1 MSDFIVS
8 ARKYRPSSFDSVV
21 GQEALTTTLK
31 NAILTNKLSHA
42 YLFCGPRGVGK
53 TSCARIFA
61 KTINCEN
68 RTPDGEACNECES
81 CKAANEQR
89 SYNITELDAASNN
102 SVNDIRQLIE
112 QVYIAPTSGKYRVY
126 IIDEVHMLSSSAF
139 NAFLKTLEEP
149 PAHAIFVLATTE
161 KHKVLP
167 TIISRCQVHDFN
179 RITSFDIANHLQKIA
194 DAEGIN
200 ADPEALQMI
209 GIAADGGMRDALS
222 MFDQIA
228 GFGGG
233 NITIQ
238 GVRQNLNLLD
248 EDEYFS
254 LLAYI
259 LKGFHSQVLILID
272 KLLKKGYEGDI
283 IMKGFSGFLRNVL
296 LAQSQETLNII
307 EVPYSIKERLIK
319 AGQYTPTYLLWD
331 FLKISTN
338 FSTQYKNSS
347 DKRLSLEIALLNMCE
362 KVTPSNLK
370 PAPTDQP
377 PARPIEEP
385 QSKNTTTVSSQ
396 PYNASSAG
404 VSNSTNQVKETSPK
418 ESTAEKIEN
427 SNAHVTKIA
436 YKPQPVKNV
445 IGNSNKNKYAFD
457 LSTGQRPTKEKD
469 VIEKKTNALQKEPFT
484 QEQLV
489 ESWRRYAHSKNLILS
504 KILDRQD
511 NTPVQLQDGSIR
523 YSVTSKVEKDQL
535 DDVLPEL
542 TEYLRSK
549 LKNDF
554 ISINIDYIQESDEQK
569 TTPMTLKEKYE
580 SLKDFNP
587 WVGKM
592 CEDLGLNFS
601 N

>member
-8 ARKYRPSSFDSVV
+8 ARKYRPSTFESVV

-31 NAILTNKLSHA
+31 NAILNNKLSHA

-68 RTPDGEACNECES
+68 RTPKGEACNECES

-149 PAHAIFVLATTE
+149 PVHAIFILATTE

-167 TIISRCQVHDFN
+167 TIISRCQVHDFS
-179 RITSFDIANHLQKIA
+179 RITSNDIANHLQKIA
-194 DAEGIN
+194 TAEQIS
-200 ADPEALQMI
+200 ADPDALQMI

-233 NITIQ
+233 KITLA

-248 EDEYFS
+248 EDDYFS
-254 LLAYI
+254 LLGYI
-259 LKGFHSQVLILID
+259 LLGSHTQVLTLID
-272 KLLKKGYEGDI
+272 KLLIKGYEADI
-283 IMKGFSGFLRNVL
+283 IMRGFSGFLRNVL
-296 LAQSQETLNII
+296 LAQSPETINII
-307 EVPYSIKERLIK
+307 EVPRSIKERMIK
-319 AGQYTPTYLLWD
+319 AGAYTPAYMLWD

-347 DKRLSLEIALLNMCE
+347 DKRLTLEVALLSMCE
-362 KVTPSNLK
+362 KVSSSSLIAPSTPSEGSDNQV
-370 PAPTDQP
+370 PTNKAVATP
-377 PARPIEEP
+377 PR
-385 QSKNTTTVSSQ
+385 KNETTTSPTNNEPSSTQ
-396 PYNASSAG
+396 IITQTPPTRASSFTP
-404 VSNSTNQVKETSPK
+404 SSS
-418 ESTAEKIEN
+418 
-427 SNAHVTKIA
+427 
-436 YKPQPVKNV
+436 KPTVAT
-445 IGNSNKNKYAFD
+445 SNKDKYAFN
-457 LSTGQRPTKEKD
+457 LITGQRPIQEEEKTYEKVIGDRKE
-469 VIEKKTNALQKEPFT
+469 VFT
-484 QEQLV
+484 QEELLDA
-489 ESWRRYAHSKNLILS
+489 WRSYAHSKDIITS

-511 NTPVQLQDGSIR
+511 NPPTLLNNEVIEYHVS
-523 YSVTSKVEKDQL
+523 SKVEKEQIE
-535 DDVLPEL
+535 EL
-542 TEYLRSK
+542 LGELQASLSDS

-554 ISINIDYIQESDEQK
+554 ISIRLVLTQENNAPIAQ
-569 TTPMTLKEKYE
+569 MTLSEKFE
-580 SLKDFNP
+580 VLKQNNP
-587 WVGKM
+587 WIGRLS
-592 CEDLGLNFS
+592 EDLDLS
-601 N
+601 TTY

>member
-167 TIISRCQVHDFN
+167 TIISRCQVHDFS

-200 ADPEALQMI
+200 AEPEALQMI

-385 QSKNTTTVSSQ
+385 QSKNTATVSSQ
-396 PYNASSAG
+396 PYNTSSAG
-404 VSNSTNQVKETSPK
+404 VSNSTNQVKETPPK
-418 ESTAEKIEN
+418 ESAAEKIEN

-580 SLKDFNP
+580 SLKDSNP